1 MRYIKDLI
9 LLLEQLEDKKIHYSL
24 NKVREHAIM
33 IEVAVPGERW
43 EIEFNTYGE
52 KLDCDI
58 EIEKFKS
65 DGTMQDSEELETL
78 FKLFSDND

>member
-1 MRYIKDLI
+1 MKYIKDLI
-9 LLLEQLEDKKIHYSL
+9 LLLEKLEEKKIYYRL
-24 NKVREHAIM
+24 NKVREHTIM

-43 EIEFNTYGE
+43 EIELNTYGE

-78 FKLFSDND
+78 FELFSDND